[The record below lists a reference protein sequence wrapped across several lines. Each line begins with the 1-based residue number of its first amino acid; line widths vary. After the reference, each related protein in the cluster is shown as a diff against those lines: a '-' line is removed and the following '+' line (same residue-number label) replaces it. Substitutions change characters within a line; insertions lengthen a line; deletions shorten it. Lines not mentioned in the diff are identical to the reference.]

1 MEAISAYFLRER
13 GCIAWAHYIK
23 LELMRELVAEW
34 QSLIETRT
42 DE

>member
-13 GCIAWAHYIK
+13 GCVERAHCIK
-23 LELMRELVAEW
+23 LERMRELVAEW
-34 QSLIETRT
+34 QSLIETRI